1 MSFLDYYDSL
11 NIPNKE
17 ALMPHLFEAFYKG
30 AQYNQT
36 ENNRKLEHIRELKSK
51 NEIINIRVNPR
62 PRGNILIEFRYKGVE
77 LTVEEL
83 TQKIDQGYA
92 ILHSEYEGK
101 FRDKVTVQKVKDAIF
116 KKTGI
121 DNYKRVL

>member
-1 MSFLDYYDSL
+1 MYYAALKDQ
-11 NIPNKE
+11 NKE
-17 ALMPHLFEAFYKG
+17 EIKDQLLDA
-30 AQYNQT
+30 YNAGLREV
-36 ENNRKLEHIRELKSK
+36 ENKLEHIRELKSK

-62 PRGNILIEFRYKGVE
+62 PSGNILIEFRYKGVE